1 MTSAE
6 QRKLIEELK
15 YKTSK
20 MAPKDKYDYEMF
32 VKREKDD
39 EDLDSLSMK
48 RLRELHAKYS
58 GKK

>member
-1 MTSAE
+1 MSSTE
-6 QRKLIEELK
+6 QKKMIEGLR
-15 YKTSK
+15 YRTSK
-20 MAPKDKYDYEMF
+20 MAPRDKYDYEMF

-48 RLRELHAKYS
+48 RLKELFDKYS

>member
-6 QRKLIEELK
+6 QKKLIEELK

-20 MAPKDKYDYEMF
+20 MVPKDKYDYEMF
-32 VKREKDD
+32 VKRDKDD

>member
-15 YKTSK
+15 YKIFK
-20 MAPKDKYDYEMF
+20 MVPKDKYDYEMF
-32 VKREKDD
+32 VKRDKDD